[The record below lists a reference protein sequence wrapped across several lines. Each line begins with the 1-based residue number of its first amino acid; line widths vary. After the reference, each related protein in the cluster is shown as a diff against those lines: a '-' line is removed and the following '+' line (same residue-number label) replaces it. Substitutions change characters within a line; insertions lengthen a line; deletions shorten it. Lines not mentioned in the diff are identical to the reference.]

1 MKHLKKGID
10 ERASETKFAYK
21 FCESLEN
28 KLFPEE
34 LTLEQVNIMLDTW
47 INENVTLTSD
57 FALIEE
63 TVHKILGYNGFNN
76 FLFAIEDK
84 KRERFR
90 SEIKYKI
97 IDHNG
102 LSELTMVAYLKNSLD
117 VNEATELIKKY
128 YNDVAHFGELD
139 VQEAC
144 NSIHSETKQFMGK
157 GIREKLLNDFYY
169 YDENSIEIISIN
181 GLYTKDIESIEYKI
195 TLNIMKDRIK
205 KHLNKQ

>member
-28 KLFPEE
+28 KFFPEE
-34 LTLEQVNIMLDTW
+34 LTLEQVNIILDTW

-84 KRERFR
+84 KRERFK
-90 SEIKYKI
+90 SEIKYRI

-117 VNEATELIKKY
+117 VNEATDLIKKHY
-128 YNDVAHFGELD
+128 SDILHFGGLD
-139 VQEAC
+139 VHEAC
-144 NSIHSETKQFMGK
+144 NSIHSDTKESISTET
-157 GIREKLLNDFYY
+157 RTKLIIDFYF
-169 YDENSIEIISIN
+169 YDDSSIEIISIN
-181 GLYTKDIESIEYKI
+181 GLHTKDIEAIEYKI
-195 TLNIMKDRIK
+195 NLNIIKDRIK
-205 KHLNKQ
+205 KHLNK